1 MASQPPPGTGLMSAD
16 TADPELGSG
25 TSPEPNPTTRAKRRR
40 DTKALPTRPSLTG
53 SQLDATNDAPS
64 SAEGPATSTASAPTG
79 SATESVLTALAE
91 EARQHEARK
100 DVFLTIAQSVDSV
113 VASFDGSR
121 KQIAK
126 EASGYVIQALKRL
139 INHETTPAAAR
150 SWAAVAAPM
159 AGNTT
164 AATRSG
170 QSSARPKAPLP
181 AQDRPQAQPEEDLRI
196 FARVPEEGLAVARK
210 TAPFAV
216 RQIVCKAFGLGL
228 ADLPHVYHIST
239 GYSLKPLNKQTQE
252 RLLASKEKLAECL
265 GAHQVETP
273 IRWHTYVVPRC
284 PTKLHSIG
292 GGVLDPAALVEDEVF
307 AQTGQKPVLARP
319 SRLGPNPVTNG
330 NILAHIIHIRGHAL
344 QALQSKRQI
353 SAR

>member
-25 TSPEPNPTTRAKRRR
+25 TPPEPNPTTRAKRRR

-64 SAEGPATSTASAPTG
+64 SAEGPTTSTSSPPTG
-79 SATESVLTALAE
+79 FATGSVLTALAE
-91 EARQHEARK
+91 EARQYEARK

-139 INHETTPAAAR
+139 INHETTPVAAR

-164 AATRSG
+164 ATDG
-170 QSSARPKAPLP
+170 ESAAWWTEECAEAHRAYR
-181 AQDRPQAQPEEDLRI
+181 AARNQQA
-196 FARVPEEGLAVARK
+196 
-210 TAPFAV
+210 
-216 RQIVCKAFGLGL
+216 
-228 ADLPHVYHIST
+228 
-239 GYSLKPLNKQTQE
+239 
-252 RLLASKEKLAECL
+252 
-265 GAHQVETP
+265 
-273 IRWHTYVVPRC
+273 
-284 PTKLHSIG
+284 
-292 GGVLDPAALVEDEVF
+292 
-307 AQTGQKPVLARP
+307 
-319 SRLGPNPVTNG
+319 
-330 NILAHIIHIRGHAL
+330 
-344 QALQSKRQI
+344 
-353 SAR
+353 